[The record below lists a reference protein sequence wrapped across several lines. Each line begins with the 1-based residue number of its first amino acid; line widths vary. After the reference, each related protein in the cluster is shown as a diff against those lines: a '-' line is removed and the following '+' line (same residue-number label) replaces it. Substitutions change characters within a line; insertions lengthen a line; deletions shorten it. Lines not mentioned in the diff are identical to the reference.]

1 MNNKN
6 AKHAHRLLPYAVIVA
21 ASQGEPTAVRAVLRH
36 FEGYIARLAT
46 RTLYD
51 EYGNVYLAV
60 DEDVKNRLETALITG
75 ILDFDDAA

>member
-46 RTLYD
+46 RPLYD
-51 EYGNVYLAV
+51 E
-60 DEDVKNRLETALITG
+60 
-75 ILDFDDAA
+75 